1 MTALII
7 LFILI
12 PVFLLWYGAVPRRAG
27 LSSRKQQ
34 GALDQKRS
42 ATAERF
48 KLATYN
54 IHGGKGTD
62 GIRDLARTTE
72 VIRGAQIVALQEVRA
87 GWLFDQTR
95 EMSHALGLNG
105 LFVPTLRR
113 WFRDRRGNGL
123 LSAFTVGRWQSYA
136 LPNAGGYRYRIYTVA
151 EIEIGETILSILFT
165 HLHTRA
171 GRERQLRIVLEHFAR
186 LPLPSVLVGDLN
198 SRKYDPV
205 LLAGLPDDVADAI
218 AAVLGTDDEQ
228 RVDWI
233 LTRGL
238 DVRGGGRTGVGISD
252 HPYYWVEVR
261 I

>member
-12 PVFLLWYGAVPRRAG
+12 SVFLLWYGALPRRAA
-27 LSSRKQQ
+27 LSSGSQQDATEQKQ
-34 GALDQKRS
+34 S
-42 ATAERF
+42 ATVDRF

-54 IHGGKGTD
+54 IHGGKGMD
-62 GIRDLARTTE
+62 GLRDLARTTE

-87 GWLFDQTR
+87 GWLMDQTR

-105 LFVPTLRR
+105 LFAPTLRR

-151 EIEIGETILSILFT
+151 EIEIGETVLSILFT

-171 GRERQLRIVLEHFAR
+171 GRERQLRIVLDHFAR

-198 SRKYDPV
+198 SRKNDPV

-218 AAVLGTDDEQ
+218 TAVLGTDDDQ

-238 DVRGGGRTGVGISD
+238 DISGGGRTGAGVSD